1 MNVSVEVLSGL
12 ERRLTI
18 GVPADSIESEIAQ
31 RLNQL
36 ARTQRLPGFRPGKL
50 PMAVVNQKWGEA
62 VRRDV
67 WGEVIQRSFYEA
79 VTKENLNPAGN
90 PRIEPKT
97 MEAGKALEFVA
108 TFEVYP
114 EFAVQGLDGVKVE
127 RPLTEVTD
135 ADVDTMLETL
145 RKQRA
150 TWQNVERPAAM
161 NDQLTI
167 DFVGSV
173 DGVAF
178 DGGTANGVKVIL
190 GSNTMI
196 PGFEEGLVGATAG
209 GSVELNVTFPED
221 YGNEQLKG
229 KAAVFKVVVSVVS
242 EQKLPEL
249 DDAFVALFGVSEGG
263 VAALRAE
270 VRKNMD
276 REMRQ
281 VVRNKV
287 KAQVMDGIL
296 AANTVNCPSSLI
308 DSEVERLRQQAKR
321 ELGMATRK
329 TELPELPTSL
339 FAEQAKRRV
348 SLGLIVGEIIKANSI
363 KVDESRLTKQLEDIA
378 SAYEN
383 PAEVVAWYKANKRE
397 LAGMES
403 LVLEDQVVDF
413 VLSKAQVSD
422 KATSFEELMGR
433 KSA

>member
-18 GVPADSIESEIAQ
+18 GVPAASVESEVAN

-36 ARTQRLPGFRPGKL
+36 ARTQRIPGFRPGKL
-50 PMAVVNQKWGEA
+50 PMAVVNQKWGDA

-67 WGEVIQRSFYEA
+67 WGEVIQRSFYDA

-90 PRIEPKT
+90 PRIEPKV
-97 MEAGKALEFVA
+97 MEVGKPLEYVA

-114 EFAVQGLDGVKVE
+114 EFAVQGLDAVAVE
-127 RPLTEVTD
+127 RPQVEVTE

-150 TWQNVERPAAM
+150 TWQNVERAAAL

-167 DFVGSV
+167 DFIGSV
-173 DGVAF
+173 DGVPF

-196 PGFEEGLVGATAG
+196 PGFEEGLVGAKAG

-229 KAAVFKVVVSVVS
+229 KAAVFKVVVSQVA
-242 EQKLPEL
+242 EQKLPEMN
-249 DDAFVALFGVSEGG
+249 DEFVSLFGVSEGG
-263 VAALRAE
+263 VTALRAE
-270 VRKNMD
+270 VRKNME

-281 VVRNKV
+281 VIRNKI
-287 KAQVMDGIL
+287 KAQVMDGL
-296 AANTVNCPSSLI
+296 LKANTVTVPNALV
-308 DSEVERLRQQAKR
+308 DGEVERLRQQATR

-339 FAEQAKRRV
+339 FTEQAKRRV
-348 SLGLIVGEIIKANSI
+348 SLGLIVGEIIKANSL
-363 KVDESRLTKQLEDIA
+363 KVDDARLTKQLEEIA

-383 PAEVVAWYKANKRE
+383 PAEVVAWYKSNKRE

-413 VLSKAQVSD
+413 VLGKAQVTD